1 MEVWKKP
8 VFHISTLPHTATVP
22 LLTHISA
29 ELPAWVEAFVS
40 TDPYG
45 PEERMRLAIRLS
57 RENVVQGT
65 GGPFGAA
72 VFERESGLLVAAG
85 VNLVEDQHNSA
96 LHAEMVALMLAEAR
110 LGSYTL
116 GAEGMPEHELVT
128 SCEPCAMCFGGVLW
142 SGVTHVV
149 SGAGREDAEALG
161 FDEGPVFPESYAYL
175 EARGVKVTRGVLRAE
190 AVEVLRLY
198 RETGGVL
205 YNP

>member
-1 MEVWKKP
+1 ME
-8 VFHISTLPHTATVP
+8 
-22 LLTHISA
+22 
-29 ELPAWVEAFVS
+29 
-40 TDPYG
+40 
-45 PEERMRLAIRLS
+45 LAIRLA

-72 VFERESGLLVAAG
+72 VFERESGVLIAAG
-85 VNLVEDQHNSA
+85 VNLVEEQHNSA
-96 LHAEMVALMLAEAR
+96 LHGEMVALMLAEAR

-116 GAEGMPEHELVT
+116 GADGMPEHELVT
-128 SCEPCAMCFGGVLW
+128 SCEPCAMCFGALMW

-175 EARGVKVTRGVLRAE
+175 EARGITFTHDVLRDE

-198 RETGGVL
+198 RQTGGVL